1 MNIRKIFTKWYVKQG
16 YTFWSDLF
24 GEHWV
29 CPFWIK
35 PFLVFFSP
43 SVYMYKIYEN
53 YWRIK

>member
-1 MNIRKIFTKWYVKQG
+1 MNIRKIFTKWYIKQG

-35 PFLVFFSP
+35 PF
-43 SVYMYKIYEN
+43 
-53 YWRIK
+53 